1 MEVAALNRITDLN
14 AIIEKAGRDDL
25 KEILDLQHL
34 AYQKEASRYNDFTI
48 PPLTQTIEE
57 ITEEYGSAL
66 FLKLVAGDTIIG
78 SIRGRKDGNTC
89 HVGRLMVH
97 PAFQGKGLGK
107 RLIERLE
114 SEFAADSDIVRFEL
128 FTGELSH
135 DNISL
140 YKSMN
145 YAIYK
150 KVPYDSDKSMVYME
164 KFTRHSP

>member
-1 MEVAALNRITDLN
+1 MDAV
-14 AIIEKAGRDDL
+14 IEKASRDDL
-25 KEILDLQHL
+25 QDILMLQRL
-34 AYQKEASRYNDFTI
+34 AYQKEAGRYNDYTI

-57 ITEEYGSAL
+57 ITEEYGASL

-78 SIRGRKDGNTC
+78 SIRGKKEGDTC

-97 PAFQGKGLGK
+97 PEFQGKGFGK
-107 RLIERLE
+107 RLVQRLE
-114 SEFAADSDIVRFEL
+114 AEFAADSAIVRFEL

-145 YAIYK
+145 YSIYK

-164 KFTRHSP
+164 KYTKHSP

>member
-1 MEVAALNRITDLN
+1 MDAV
-14 AIIEKAGRDDL
+14 IEKAAPEDL
-25 KEILDLQHL
+25 KEILELQHL
-34 AYQKEASRYNDFTI
+34 AYQKEAGRYNDYTI

-57 ITEEYGSAL
+57 IMEEYGTAL

-78 SIRGRKDGNTC
+78 SIRGRKEGNTC
-89 HVGRLMVH
+89 HIGRLMVH
-97 PAFQGKGLGK
+97 PAFQGKGFGK
-107 RLIERLE
+107 KLVMRLE
-114 SEFAADSDIVRFEL
+114 SEFAADSGIARFEL

-145 YAIYK
+145 YAIYN

-164 KFTRHSP
+164 KFTRPRS